1 MPLRET
7 PRSWLAPLGVLFG
20 ATSRARAALYARGVL
35 TRERL
40 RGPVISVGNLSV
52 GGRGKTPVV
61 ARLAEILME
70 EGFPV
75 SILSRG
81 YRGSF
86 SGLALLVSDG
96 KSVLADAALAGDE
109 PVMLARGLPGAV
121 VAVGRRRIF
130 AGRLVEDMLGPRVHL
145 LDDGFQH
152 LELARDLDVLC
163 LAAGDLGDFP
173 LPAGRLREF
182 PAAVRR
188 ADIVLVSDET
198 PGRPEVARLEAM
210 VGPGRVFATSRRAL
224 GFFTPEGAPVA
235 PPRRAV
241 LLAGIASPERFVQ
254 DVAARGV
261 DVADVA
267 AYSDH
272 HVFTSPELAAAADSA
287 RRAGADAVVTTQKD
301 ATRIREWPGASPL
314 VVYRMAVLVQN
325 EALLREKLIAVA
337 RGVSAA

>member
-20 ATSRARAALYARGVL
+20 ATSRARASLYARGIL
-35 TRERL
+35 SRERL

-61 ARLAEILME
+61 ARLAEILLE
-70 EGFPV
+70 ERLPV

-96 KSVLADAALAGDE
+96 RTLLADAALAGDE
-109 PVMLARGLPGAV
+109 PVMLARSLPGVV
-121 VAVGRRRIF
+121 VAVGRRRAA
-130 AGRLVEDMLGPRVHL
+130 AGRLVEESLGPRVHL

-163 LAAGDLGDFP
+163 LAPEDLRDFP

-182 PAAVRR
+182 PAAVHR
-188 ADIVLVSDET
+188 ADLVLVSDDA
-198 PGRPEVARLEAM
+198 PGLPEVARLQEI
-210 VGPGRVFATSRRAL
+210 VGPGRVLAMRRHPL
-224 GFFTPEGAPVA
+224 GFFSPEGTPVA
-235 PPRRAV
+235 VPRKAV
-241 LLAGIASPERFVQ
+241 LLAGIAAPERFVH

-261 DVADVA
+261 DVADVI
-267 AYSDH
+267 SFPDH
-272 HVFTSPELAAAADSA
+272 HAFTPQELAAAADA
-287 RRAGADAVVTTQKD
+287 AQRAGADAVVTTQKD
-301 ATRIREWPGASPL
+301 ATRIPEWKGALPL
-314 VVYRMAVLVQN
+314 VVYRMTMRVTN
-325 EALLREKLIAVA
+325 ESILRERLLAVA
-337 RGVSAA
+337 RRVSTA

>member
-20 ATSRARAALYARGVL
+20 ATSRARAALYTRGL
-35 TRERL
+35 LARERL

-61 ARLAEILME
+61 ARLAEILLE

-86 SGLALLVSDG
+86 SGPALLVSDG
-96 KSVLADAALAGDE
+96 KTVLADMALAGDE
-109 PVMLARGLPGAV
+109 PVMLARSLPGVV
-121 VAVGRRRIF
+121 VAVGRQRAA
-130 AGRLVEDMLGPRVHL
+130 AGRLVEEKLGPRVHL

-163 LAAGDLGDFP
+163 LVPGDLGDFP

-182 PAAVRR
+182 PAAIRR
-188 ADIVLVSDET
+188 ADIVLVSDVE
-198 PGRPEVARLEAM
+198 PGRPDVARLEGI
-210 VGPGRVFATSRRAL
+210 VGAGRVFAMARRAL
-224 GFFTPEGAPVA
+224 GFFTPAGEAVAAPG
-235 PPRRAV
+235 RAV
-241 LLAGIASPERFVQ
+241 LLAGIAAPERFVH

-261 DVADVA
+261 DVAEVA
-267 AYSDH
+267 AFPDH
-272 HVFTSPELAAAADSA
+272 HVFTAAELSA
-287 RRAGADAVVTTQKD
+287 TAQSAQRKGADAVVTTQKD
-301 ATRIREWPGASPL
+301 AVRIPAWPGAPPL
-314 VVYRMAVLVQN
+314 VVYRMAVRIDD
-325 EALLREKLIAVA
+325 ESLLREKLLAVA
-337 RGVSAA
+337 RGVPAA

>member
-1 MPLRET
+1 VPLRET
-7 PRSWLAPLGVLFG
+7 PRSWLAPLGVLYG
-20 ATSRARAALYARGVL
+20 ATSRARAALYARGVFA
-35 TRERL
+35 RERL

-61 ARLAEILME
+61 ARLAEILGE

-96 KSVLADAALAGDE
+96 NSVLAEAALAGDE
-109 PVMLARGLPGAV
+109 PVMLARSLPGVV
-121 VAVGRRRIF
+121 VAVGRKRVG
-130 AGRLVEDMLGPRVHL
+130 AGRLVEEKFGPRVHL

-163 LAAGDLGDFP
+163 LAPGDLGDFP
-173 LPAGRLREF
+173 MPAGRLREF

-188 ADIVLVSDET
+188 ADVVLVSDAGPE
-198 PGRPEVARLEAM
+198 RPEVARLEGI

-224 GFFTPEGAPVA
+224 GFFTPAGAPVTA
-235 PPRRAV
+235 PRRAL
-241 LLAGIASPERFVQ
+241 LLAGIAAPERFVH

-261 DVADVA
+261 DVADVTA
-267 AYSDH
+267 FADH
-272 HVFTSPELAAAADSA
+272 HVFTSRELAAAAEGA
-287 RRAGADAVVTTQKD
+287 RRGGADAVVTTQKD
-301 ATRIREWPGASPL
+301 AVRIRDWPGSPPL
-314 VVYRMAVLVQN
+314 VVYRMAVLIHH
-325 EALLREKLIAVA
+325 EALLRERLVAVA
-337 RGVSAA
+337 RRVSAA